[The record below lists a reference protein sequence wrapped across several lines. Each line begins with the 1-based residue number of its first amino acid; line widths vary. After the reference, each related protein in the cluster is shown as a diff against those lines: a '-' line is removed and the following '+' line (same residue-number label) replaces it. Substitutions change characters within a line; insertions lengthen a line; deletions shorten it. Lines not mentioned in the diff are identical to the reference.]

1 MFDPGWNPLHGVPS
15 YPVERYAALADRI
28 GGILMSRSDIVLV
41 QAEAVVAL
49 EAVAASLA
57 RPGLSTL
64 NIVTS
69 PYGGWFGQWL
79 RRGGAAVQDIIAE
92 PGLPVES
99 EAVAKALD
107 AGPPVDVL
115 ALVHAESASGILNP
129 LPEILALARARG
141 IVTVV
146 DAVASVG
153 GHRLDVDHLGIDIAV
168 IGPQKA
174 LGGPAGVS
182 ALSVSPRA
190 RDLILSDDA
199 PRDSILSLADLKSW
213 LDGGRLTLPGTP
225 APLEFFALEAALG
238 RIEAEGLESVVTR
251 HALAASATRAGLA
264 ALGTPAWVP
273 AAKASNLVTAVPV
286 PKGLAPA
293 VLIAAA
299 GRLGV
304 ELTESVG
311 TAPAGLVRLNHT
323 GPRAAFQTVLANV
336 VAYGTALRQA
346 GHACD
351 IAAAAEAIS
360 VVYRGSMGISAG
372 GSRGS
377 A

>member
-28 GGILMSRSDIVLV
+28 GGILRSRSDILLV

-57 RPGLSTL
+57 RPGLSAL

-79 RRGGAAVQDIIAE
+79 RRGGAAIQDIVAE
-92 PGLPVES
+92 PGLPIEI
-99 EAVAKALD
+99 EAVARALD
-107 AGPPVDVL
+107 AGPHIDVL
-115 ALVHAESASGILNP
+115 AVVHAESASGILNP

-174 LGGPAGVS
+174 LGGPAGLS
-182 ALSVSPRA
+182 ALSVSRRA
-190 RDLILSDDA
+190 WELILSDGA
-199 PRDSILSLADLKSW
+199 PRDSILSLADLKAW
-213 LDGGRLTLPGTP
+213 IDGGRRALPGTP
-225 APLEFFALEAALG
+225 APLEFFALDAALD
-238 RIEAEGLESVVTR
+238 RIEAEGLENVVAR
-251 HALAASATRAGLA
+251 HALAASATQAGLS
-264 ALGTPAWVP
+264 ALGASAWVP
-273 AAKASNLVTAVPV
+273 PAKASNLVTAVPA
-286 PKGLAPA
+286 PAGLAPDA
-293 VLIAAA
+293 LIAAA

-304 ELTESVG
+304 ELTEGVG
-311 TAPAGLVRLNHT
+311 TAPARLMRLNHT
-323 GPRAAFQTVLANV
+323 GPRATFQAVLSNV
-336 VAYGTALRQA
+336 VAYGTALRRA
-346 GHACD
+346 GCPAD
-351 IAAAAEAIS
+351 IAAAAEAICEA
-360 VVYRGSMGISAG
+360 Y
-372 GSRGS
+372 SR
-377 A
+377 